1 MILTDLVIL
10 LAVACAGMLLGRVA
24 RIPPMVAYLVAGVLA
39 GPALLSVIG
48 HSAAIEQI
56 ADLGVALLL
65 FGIGIEFSLERLRK
79 NLTRIVFTGL
89 AQVLLTIVVAVA
101 IFVWLGRPWAAS
113 IVVGCLVSLSSTAVV
128 FKLYQDKGE
137 LQAPHGQ
144 AAAGV
149 LLFQDL
155 ALLPMMLVL
164 PVLDTPTDGALVASV
179 FAFVRAGLAVAVI
192 LVLARALFPRL
203 LRMVA
208 KANTPELFPP
218 VAVFIA
224 FGTALCASY
233 AGLSLPIGAFLAG
246 LSLSG
251 STYAY
256 QVFAE
261 ILPLRDAFVAVFFT
275 SVGMLFDAGVLFT
288 EPGLVLAMIAAVALK
303 GLICAAVIGL
313 AWRSARLGVLA
324 GFALAQI
331 GEFSFVLS
339 REAVALGLLPG
350 PLEQAFLG
358 AAVFSMAAT
367 PFLIPIAERYAG
379 REDTEPQVAGEMSEH
394 VLIVGYG
401 GTGQSI
407 GRVLKETGIASLA
420 LDTSPDR
427 VRDAKREGQRILFG
441 DGSRR
446 AILQAAAVAK
456 CRAAVVAVGDPAG
469 TRRIVARLR
478 QLNPDMRIIV
488 RAKRVDEIEELERL
502 GANEVVPAE
511 FEASIEMFVRLLT
524 HLGVPRHVSRLQ
536 EGIIRLGRYSAMR
549 GSGVSAE
556 LLPEIEGLIRG
567 GILET
572 AEVMEGSRAC
582 GKSLAELDLRGETGA
597 SILTMVREERPMT
610 NPDGAT
616 RLQAGDL
623 VVIYGPHGAIAAALE
638 IMERPLG
645 VDTPTV

>member
-1 MILTDLVIL
+1 MILADLVIL

-24 RIPPMVAYLVAGVLA
+24 RIPPMVAYLLAGVLA
-39 GPALLSVIG
+39 GPALLSVVG
-48 HSAAIEQI
+48 HSAEVEQI
-56 ADLGVALLL
+56 TDLGVALLL

-79 NLTRIVFTGL
+79 NLARIVFTGI
-89 AQVLLTIVVAVA
+89 AQVVLTIVVAVA
-101 IFVWLGRPWAAS
+101 VFRWLDQPWPACV
-113 IVVGCLVSLSSTAVV
+113 VVGFLVSLSSTAVV
-128 FKLYQDKGE
+128 FKLYQDTGE

-155 ALLPMMLVL
+155 ALLPMMLIL
-164 PVLDTPTDGALVASV
+164 PVLGARSGGAVLASVVALVQAAV
-179 FAFVRAGLAVAVI
+179 AVAVI
-192 LVLARALFPRL
+192 LILARALFPRL

-208 KANTPELFPP
+208 KANAPELFPP

-224 FGTALCASY
+224 FGTALSASY

-251 STYAY
+251 SVYAY

-275 SVGMLFDAGVLFT
+275 SVGMLFDASVLFT
-288 EPGLVLAMIAAVALK
+288 EPGLLVAMLAAVALK
-303 GLICAAVIGL
+303 GILCAAVI
-313 AWRSARLGVLA
+313 AIVWRSARIGVLA

-339 REAVALGLLPG
+339 REAVSRHLLPAS
-350 PLEQAFLG
+350 LEQAFLG

-367 PFLIPIAERYAG
+367 PFLIPLAERFAG
-379 REDTEPQVAGEMSEH
+379 REDNEPQAAGRMSDH
-394 VLIVGYG
+394 VLIIGYG
-401 GTGQSI
+401 GTGQAI
-407 GRVLKETGIASLA
+407 GRVLKETSIASLA
-420 LDTSPDR
+420 VEAGPDR
-427 VRDAKREGQRILFG
+427 IRDAHKEGQAVLFG
-441 DGSRR
+441 DASRR
-446 AILQAAAVAK
+446 AVLQAAGVDKA
-456 CRAAVVAVGDPAG
+456 RAAVVAVGDPAG

-488 RAKRVDEIEELERL
+488 RAKGVEEIDELERL

-536 EGIIRLGRYSAMR
+536 ESIIRLGRYSAMR
-549 GSGVSAE
+549 GSGTSAD

-582 GKSLAELDLRGETGA
+582 GQTLSDLDLRGSTGA
-597 SILTMVREERPMT
+597 SILTMVRDERPMT

-616 RLQAGDL
+616 LLQAGDL

-638 IMERPLG
+638 MMERP
-645 VDTPTV
+645 VETEQAT